1 MGGAF
6 LIEQTNSRS
15 KQMSIEHCDD
25 PYYGDLLAAHR
36 ADVPTKEIDELIV
49 GQVFELQRAWRDGWR
64 ALSALAAL
72 LREKGRRVDDD
83 KLARLGLDKYEHLA
97 KCLDEL
103 VARDDWRP
111 DERDIRRM
119 IEGEVVDNIEERS
132 GVLDLMLHHHSDHN

>member
-49 GQVFELQRAWRDGWR
+49 GQVFELQRA
-64 ALSALAAL
+64 
-72 LREKGRRVDDD
+72 
-83 KLARLGLDKYEHLA
+83 
-97 KCLDEL
+97 
-103 VARDDWRP
+103 
-111 DERDIRRM
+111 
-119 IEGEVVDNIEERS
+119 
-132 GVLDLMLHHHSDHN
+132 